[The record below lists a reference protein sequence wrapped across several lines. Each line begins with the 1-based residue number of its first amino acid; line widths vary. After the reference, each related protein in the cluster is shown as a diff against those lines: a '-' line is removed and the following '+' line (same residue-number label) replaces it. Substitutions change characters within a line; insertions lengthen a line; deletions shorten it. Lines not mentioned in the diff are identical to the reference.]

1 MGLLA
6 GKSGVI
12 VGASS
17 GIGRAAAMLFA
28 EEDAHVAVVARR
40 KDKLEELVA
49 AITEKGGKALA
60 LQADVSVSADHER
73 IVSETANALGRLDF
87 AFNNAGTIGNFA
99 PMLDQSEAD
108 WDRTVATNLK
118 AIWLSVRAQAA
129 KMRAQ
134 GGGAIV
140 NTSSWLAL
148 GALPGSTVYSASKA
162 GLDGMV
168 RPAAL
173 ELAEFGIR
181 INNINPGGIDTE
193 MTRKA
198 FNHDEATLEAF
209 GKAHPVG
216 RMGTPRETAEL
227 ACFLVS
233 DRAANITGQTILVD
247 GGYAIG
253 GQRAA

>member
-1 MGLLA
+1 MGLLT

-12 VGASS
+12 IGASS
-17 GIGRAAAMLFA
+17 GIGHAAAMLFA
-28 EEDAHVAVVARR
+28 EEGAEVAVVARR
-40 KDKLEELVA
+40 KEKLKELVA
-49 AITEKGGKALA
+49 AITEKGGRALA
-60 LQADVSVSADHER
+60 IQADVSVSADHER
-73 IVSETANALGRLDF
+73 IVSETADAFGRFDF
-87 AFNNAGTIGNFA
+87 AFNNAGTIGNFV

-108 WDRTVATNLK
+108 WDQTVTTNLK

-129 KMRAQ
+129 KMRAR

-140 NTSSWLAL
+140 NTSSWLAV
-148 GALPGSTVYSASKA
+148 GALLGSTVYSASKA
-162 GLDGMV
+162 GLNGMV

-173 ELAEFGIR
+173 ELAAFGIR

-193 MTRKA
+193 MTREA
-198 FNHDEATLEAF
+198 FQHDEKVLDAF
-209 GKAHPVG
+209 GKSHPVG

-233 DRAANITGQTILVD
+233 DRAANITGQSILVD

>member
-1 MGLLA
+1 MGLLT
-6 GKSGVI
+6 GKTGVI

-17 GIGRAAAMLFA
+17 GIGHAAAILFA
-28 EEDAHVAVVARR
+28 EEGARVAVVARR
-40 KDKLEELVA
+40 QDKLNELVGTIGERGGE
-49 AITEKGGKALA
+49 AIAIA
-60 LQADVSVSADHER
+60 ADVSVASEHER
-73 IVSETANALGRLDF
+73 IVSETAGAFGRLDF
-87 AFNNAGTIGNFA
+87 AFNNAGTIGNFV

-118 AIWLSVRAQAA
+118 AIWLSVRAQA
-129 KMRAQ
+129 KTMRAL

-140 NTSSWLAL
+140 NTSSWLAV

-173 ELAEFGIR
+173 ELAAFGIR

-193 MTRKA
+193 MTREA
-198 FNHDEATLEAF
+198 FNHDDAVLDAF
-209 GKAHPVG
+209 GKAHPIG